1 MYSIELESLFKSYG
15 SVQALKGLSLKVPK
29 GSLYGLLGPNGS
41 GKTTTLRIL
50 CTLLAPDSGQVNV
63 AGFDVLRDEAE
74 DYAKKLKKN
83 GVKVIH
89 KLYKDCIHDFP
100 MFSYLPKPAKYTK
113 DFLAQ
118 FSSFM

>member
-15 SVQALKGLSLKVPK
+15 SVEALKGLSLKVPK

-63 AGFDVLRDEAE
+63 AGFDVLRDPRSVRKELGYVAQE
-74 DYAKKLKKN
+74 VAVDKILTGRELLMLQGDLYHLHAKERDER
-83 GVKVIH
+83 I
-89 KLYKDCIHDFP
+89 
-100 MFSYLPKPAKYTK
+100 
-113 DFLAQ
+113 
-118 FSSFM
+118 